1 MAGRKRTKYKKEIV
15 EDIIKEIENDGSLDA
30 LYESNKERYPERTV
44 VFKWCKKYPE
54 FNEKYWEARRI
65 QASAIVEK
73 YNKKLAEP
81 PTDSGDKVLNSHNM
95 KIWDRE
101 LRALE
106 FKIIR
111 LAKIFDSKTF
121 GETQKV
127 QHEGIPENTGP
138 QILIMNYSSP
148 DAQPQAAL
156 EDNVIDVKP
165 ESNT

>member
-1 MAGRKRTKYKKEIV
+1 MAGRKRTKYKKEI
-15 EDIIKEIENDGSLDA
+15 IEI
-30 LYESNKERYPERTV
+30 
-44 VFKWCKKYPE
+44 FKWCKKYPE

-127 QHEGIPENTGP
+127 QHEGLPENTGP
-138 QILIMNYSSP
+138 QILIMNYSAP
-148 DAQPQAAL
+148 DQPQEAL